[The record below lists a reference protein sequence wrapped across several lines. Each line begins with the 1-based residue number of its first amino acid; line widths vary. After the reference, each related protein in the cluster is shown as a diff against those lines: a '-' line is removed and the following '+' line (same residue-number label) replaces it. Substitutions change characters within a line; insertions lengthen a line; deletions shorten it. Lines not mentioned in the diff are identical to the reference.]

1 MGYCTWAGMNERND
15 EYFIDSEN
23 NVVDSMEEA
32 DHTDVWY
39 GDELFAQLKVNEA
52 GELCIPTC
60 GETTGEVEQK
70 NIGKTSEKRDFRK
83 HSVFENIIWAL
94 QNSKMDKDSLD
105 MAAYTAPGIY
115 MYLED
120 TLVIELAYHNDPQTV
135 LIDGIVEYDVKNKI
149 TKVRGLP
156 VFSYET

>member
-1 MGYCTWAGMNERND
+1 
-15 EYFIDSEN
+15 
-23 NVVDSMEEA
+23 
-32 DHTDVWY
+32 
-39 GDELFAQLKVNEA
+39 
-52 GELCIPTC
+52 
-60 GETTGEVEQK
+60 
-70 NIGKTSEKRDFRK
+70 
-83 HSVFENIIWAL
+83 
-94 QNSKMDKDSLD
+94 MDKDSLD

-120 TLVIELAYHNDPQTV
+120 TLVIELAYLNDPQTV